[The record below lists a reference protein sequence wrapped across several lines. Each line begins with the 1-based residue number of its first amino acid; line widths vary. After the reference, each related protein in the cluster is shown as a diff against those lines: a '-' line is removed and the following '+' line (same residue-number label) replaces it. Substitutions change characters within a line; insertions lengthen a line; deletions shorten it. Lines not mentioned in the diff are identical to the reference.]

1 MHLAIEAV
9 FKSWNGKR
17 AIDYRRQ
24 NRISDDL
31 GTAVNVQSMVFGNR
45 GDDSGTGVAFTRR
58 PRARRS
64 LRRLP
69 GQRARGDVVA
79 GIRNTLRLADL
90 EHVDPTS
97 YAQLRDV
104 MHTLEQHYRDMCD
117 IEFTIEKGRLW
128 ILQTRV
134 GKRTAFGEWVMAYD
148 MLEESLI
155 DEAEALLVDANRL
168 EELFKRRVD
177 ATGATPI
184 AAGLNASP
192 GAATGAVVF
201 TADDAQARG
210 QAGERVILV
219 RRETTPDDYHGM
231 IAAQGILPARAER
244 TRTRP
249 SSRAEKASRR
259 FAAPTRPSSVWPT
272 VSSTPTARSCVR
284 ATRSPSTASPVT
296 CSSASFLFRSRCSS
310 GPVRATPRPRETLE
324 IVRTPDGGGRR
335 TPPAEGAGE
344 RRYAGSVSERP
355 RSRRRGD
362 RLVPH
367 RAHVPR

>member
-1 MHLAIEAV
+1 M
-9 FKSWNGKR
+9 
-17 AIDYRRQ
+17 
-24 NRISDDL
+24 
-31 GTAVNVQSMVFGNR
+31 
-45 GDDSGTGVAFTRR
+45 
-58 PRARRS
+58 
-64 LRRLP
+64 
-69 GQRARGDVVA
+69 VA
-79 GIRNTLRLADL
+79 GIRNTLPLADL

-184 AAGLNASP
+184 ATGLNASP

-210 QAGERVILV
+210 QAGEIVLV
-219 RRETTPDDYHGM
+219 RRETTP
-231 IAAQGILPARAER
+231 
-244 TRTRP
+244 TT
-249 SSRAEKASRR
+249 
-259 FAAPTRPSSVWPT
+259 T
-272 VSSTPTARSCVR
+272 TA
-284 ATRSPSTASPVT
+284 
-296 CSSASFLFRSRCSS
+296 
-310 GPVRATPRPRETLE
+310 
-324 IVRTPDGGGRR
+324 
-335 TPPAEGAGE
+335 
-344 RRYAGSVSERP
+344 
-355 RSRRRGD
+355 
-362 RLVPH
+362 
-367 RAHVPR
+367 